1 MLAQDQRAPCPA
13 RGRLDT
19 PGKPPVPFGQL
30 TMTSVARVRL
40 ATTYEGG
47 MSLVLALL
55 VLLTLI
61 SSGVL

>member
-1 MLAQDQRAPCPA
+1 M
-13 RGRLDT
+13 
-19 PGKPPVPFGQL
+19 
-30 TMTSVARVRL
+30 MSVARVRL